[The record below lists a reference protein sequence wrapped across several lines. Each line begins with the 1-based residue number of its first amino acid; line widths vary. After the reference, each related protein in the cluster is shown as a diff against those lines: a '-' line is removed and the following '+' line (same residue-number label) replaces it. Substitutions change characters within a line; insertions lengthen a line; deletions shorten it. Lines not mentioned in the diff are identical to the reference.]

1 MTKLLI
7 TGIAGFAGSHL
18 AEYLL
23 KENLGEV
30 HGLIRTYNANQDNIK
45 GIMDQ
50 ITLHECDLSDAYST
64 TEVIKKVEPD
74 YVFHL
79 AAQAFVPKSWHAP
92 QETIS
97 SNITGTVNLLE
108 AIRKADIDPK
118 IQFAGTSEEYGL
130 VQPEE
135 TPITEEN
142 ELRPMS
148 PYGVSK
154 VSMDHFGCQ
163 YHISYGLKVVVT
175 RGFNHTGPRRGH
187 VYVCSDWSKQIA
199 EIEAG
204 KRKPV
209 MFTGNLEAKRDFTD
223 VRNMVRGYYLAADK
237 GKPGERYNIGSGKAY
252 AMKEIQQ
259 MLFKM
264 TDVEIENSPDPGRM
278 RPSDVPL
285 LLADYSKM
293 KEATGWEPKIPFEQ
307 TLEEL
312 LNYWREKTKKQ

>member
-1 MTKLLI
+1 LLI

-18 AEYLL
+18 AEYLV

-30 HGLIRTYNANQDNIK
+30 HGIIRTYNANLDNIK
-45 GIMDQ
+45 GVLDKVK
-50 ITLHECDLSDAYST
+50 LHECDLTDAYG
-64 TEVIKKVEPD
+64 TEKVIKDVKPD

-79 AAQAFVPKSWHAP
+79 AAQAFVPKSWVAP
-92 QETIS
+92 LETINC
-97 SNITGTVNLLE
+97 NIAGSVNLFE

-118 IQFAGTSEEYGL
+118 IQIAGTSEEYGL
-130 VQPEE
+130 VHPDE
-135 TPITEEN
+135 TPITEKN
-142 ELRPMS
+142 ELRPLS
-148 PYGVSK
+148 PYGVAK
-154 VSMDHFGCQ
+154 VAMDYYGYQFHE
-163 YHISYGLKVVVT
+163 SYGLKIVIT
-175 RGFNHTGPRRGH
+175 RGFNHTGPRRGV

-223 VRNMVRGYYLAADK
+223 VKDMVRGYYLAAEK

-259 MLFKM
+259 MLFGM
-264 TDVEIENSPDPGRM
+264 TDVKIENSPDPGRM

-285 LLADYSKM
+285 LLADYSKI
-293 KEATGWEPKIPFEQ
+293 KEATGWQPEIPFEQ

-312 LNYWREKTKKQ
+312 LNWWRAKIKE